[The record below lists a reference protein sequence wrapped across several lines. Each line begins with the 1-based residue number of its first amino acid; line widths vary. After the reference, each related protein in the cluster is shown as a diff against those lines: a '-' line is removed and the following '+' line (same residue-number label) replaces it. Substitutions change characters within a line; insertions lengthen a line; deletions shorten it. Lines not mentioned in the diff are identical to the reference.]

1 MRCFTG
7 VVRLDHSQ
15 AQAETELGKV
25 ADESMS
31 KGEML
36 PCDVILSLV
45 TKRLEQRDCLQNGW
59 IVDGA
64 IWPRERRSWTGFGG
78 EGICAASPRFALPES
93 KERIVGV

>member
-1 MRCFTG
+1 MVLPWG
-7 VVRLDHSQ
+7 EGIQ

-25 ADESMS
+25 ANEYMS

-59 IVDGA
+59 VMDGK
-64 IWPRERRSWTGFGG
+64 RERD
-78 EGICAASPRFALPES
+78 ES
-93 KERIVGV
+93 TTLLV